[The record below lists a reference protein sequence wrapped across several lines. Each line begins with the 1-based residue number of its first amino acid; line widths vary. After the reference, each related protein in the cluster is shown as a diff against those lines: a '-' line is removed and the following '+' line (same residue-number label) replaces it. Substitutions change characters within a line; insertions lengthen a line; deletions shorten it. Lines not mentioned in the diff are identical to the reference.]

1 MSALTLAPAPA
12 HGDTDDAIDELF
24 KTITN
29 LRSMKDALKNISEEI
44 YGDIEKI
51 TGKIVK
57 KFKEDI
63 ATRTGQLLH
72 NLQNDKPDK
81 NALRALIQ
89 EFPAS
94 LEYKNDKGQL
104 PIQSA
109 VWNRKSVGY
118 IPILAEKGNEYDV
131 GGDDKRG
138 GLLL

>member
-1 MSALTLAPAPA
+1 MSYSKQSRIFGLW
-12 HGDTDDAIDELF
+12 
-24 KTITN
+24 KTP
-29 LRSMKDALKNISEEI
+29 LKNISEEI

-138 GLLL
+138 GLLLWDLYDRNVLQLLAEDRS